1 MKLHKLR
8 WFTSLQWKIDFILLN
23 LKLVIDLSK
32 ELSKQFT
39 FIRVMKCLVVT
50 LLERFLGR
58 GSYNAQ
64 TGKFLG
70 KSGQVGQHPEC

>member
-1 MKLHKLR
+1 M
-8 WFTSLQWKIDFILLN
+8 FN
-23 LKLVIDLSK
+23 LKLVTDLSK

-50 LLERFLGR
+50 RLERFLGR
-58 GSYNAQ
+58 ESYNAQ

-70 KSGQVGQHPEC
+70 KSGQTGQHP

>member
-1 MKLHKLR
+1 MFNLR
-8 WFTSLQWKIDFILLN
+8 
-23 LKLVIDLSK
+23 LVADLSK

-39 FIRVMKCLVVT
+39 FIRVTKCLVVT
-50 LLERFLGR
+50 RLERFLGR

-70 KSGQVGQHPEC
+70 KSGQMGQHPEC